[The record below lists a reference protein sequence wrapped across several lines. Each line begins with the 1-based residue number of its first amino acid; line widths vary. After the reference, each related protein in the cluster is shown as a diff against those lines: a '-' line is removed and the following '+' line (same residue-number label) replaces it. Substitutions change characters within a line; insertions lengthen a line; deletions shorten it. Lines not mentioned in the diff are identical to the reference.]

1 MKVQLIFN
9 PVAGQLDVAQA
20 LQKVT
25 AYLEAQGWQVTLRQT
40 RGSGDATAF
49 AREAAASGYDM
60 VVAVG
65 GDGTLGEVANGL
77 AGSDCTMGVLPVGTG
92 NIWARMMRLPLPSLG
107 HQDALMAAAQ
117 VLVEGT
123 PHRIDLGRAGD
134 RYFVMWTGIGL
145 DAQVARDVEP
155 HREIRRSLGNLTYVV
170 AAVVQASR
178 MRGTR
183 TTVVVDGR
191 AVRQRTGL
199 VVITN
204 AQLYGPALRLAP
216 QAQLDDGWL
225 EVYIFK
231 GASPLDVIR
240 HFVLIAMGK
249 HAQDPKVDIY
259 RAHQVQV
266 RAERPMPLHLDG
278 DPVGFTPVNI
288 TVEPRVL
295 KVVVPT
301 WASGSLFEGG
311 TPDEEVPLTRRIAER
326 LQVERE
332 RLRGESERLRD
343 DWERRWRIPP
353 SD

>member
-155 HREIRRSLGNLTYVV
+155 TARF
-170 AAVVQASR
+170 AAAWA
-178 MRGTR
+178 T
-183 TTVVVDGR
+183 
-191 AVRQRTGL
+191 
-199 VVITN
+199 
-204 AQLYGPALRLAP
+204 
-216 QAQLDDGWL
+216 
-225 EVYIFK
+225 
-231 GASPLDVIR
+231 SPTWW
-240 HFVLIAMGK
+240 
-249 HAQDPKVDIY
+249 
-259 RAHQVQV
+259 
-266 RAERPMPLHLDG
+266 RPWCR
-278 DPVGFTPVNI
+278 
-288 TVEPRVL
+288 PRVCAA
-295 KVVVPT
+295 P
-301 WASGSLFEGG
+301 A
-311 TPDEEVPLTRRIAER
+311 
-326 LQVERE
+326 
-332 RLRGESERLRD
+332 
-343 DWERRWRIPP
+343 PP
-353 SD
+353 WWWTAAPCGNAPAWW